1 MTEGQQAHFENEI
14 LGAALSAEKDVIA
27 CRLRLAV
34 MGQHLESLGCA
45 LQEHPEE
52 VNPLPEP
59 QSMYDYR
66 EGLRLIRTEG
76 QKVVDMCKELR
87 VLIQRAKT
95 AGKRKEMLSSGAFA
109 SRDLGV

>member
-1 MTEGQQAHFENEI
+1 
-14 LGAALSAEKDVIA
+14 
-27 CRLRLAV
+27 
-34 MGQHLESLGCA
+34 
-45 LQEHPEE
+45 
-52 VNPLPEP
+52 
-59 QSMYDYR
+59 MYDYR